1 MKNNFNNNLAGSYNF
16 NNNPFQFL
24 NNNIISNQNY
34 SSQGNIIDYI
44 SRYISNTIL
53 QGIINNNNINTNQNI
68 PNNMAFNFNSQE
80 IDKKIKIKRIFLKLK
95 NCLKKIFKKHQKK
108 KIQYL
113 IKKKQLDMKIL

>member
-1 MKNNFNNNLAGSYNF
+1 MKNNYNNNLSGSYNL

-24 NNNIISNQNY
+24 NNNIIPNQNY

-68 PNNMAFNFNSQE
+68 PNNMTFNFNSQE
-80 IDKKIKIKRIFLKLK
+80 IDKKNQNKKDIFKIEKLP
-95 NCLKKIFKKHQKK
+95 KKIFKKHQKK
-108 KIQYL
+108 KFQYL